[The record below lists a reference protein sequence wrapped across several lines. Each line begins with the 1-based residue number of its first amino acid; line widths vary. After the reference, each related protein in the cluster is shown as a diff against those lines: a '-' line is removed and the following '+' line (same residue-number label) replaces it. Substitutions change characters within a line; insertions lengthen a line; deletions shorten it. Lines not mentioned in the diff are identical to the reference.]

1 MRTHFLKEL
10 AIPGRERALAV
21 LPDFD
26 FYHLQ
31 QLLCLRWESQRGETA
46 DEAIADFTFTGLY
59 EAGGA
64 PGSFEV
70 TFRCEGVTQLK
81 LPEIHPAL
89 FVSEIEIEDLKS
101 HGLENANFRIKSY
114 GMTEFEV
121 LAARLELTE
130 CTPHGYPAPTV

>member
-26 FYHLQ
+26 FYNLG
-31 QLLCLRWESQRGETA
+31 QLLRLQWESRPLETA
-46 DEAIADFTFTGLY
+46 NDATADFTFTGLY

-64 PGSFEV
+64 NGSFEV

-81 LPEIHPAL
+81 LPEIHPSL
-89 FVSEIEIEDLKS
+89 FVSEIEIEDLKD

-121 LAARLELTE
+121 LTKRLELTE
-130 CTPHGYPAPTV
+130 CRQPGCPAQTV

>member
-26 FYHLQ
+26 FYNLGR
-31 QLLCLRWESQRGETA
+31 LLRLHWESQQGKTTDDATA
-46 DEAIADFTFTGLY
+46 DLTFTGLY
-59 EAGGA
+59 EATGA
-64 PGSFEV
+64 NGSFEV

-89 FVSEIEIEDLKS
+89 FVSEIEIEDLTG

-121 LAARLELTE
+121 LTKRLELTE
-130 CTPHGYPAPTV
+130 CTPTGCPAQTE